1 MGFLKN
7 MLDGGQGEAQK
18 KNEANAAWLKGMLG
32 TQHAKGAGYLQSG
45 MQALDTGYAA
55 QKAMTAKYGE
65 QATNQ
70 ILAQQKAT
78 TAANTQGLVSKGL
91 YNTSVG
97 ANMAAQTQSVASNSL
112 SSLAEN
118 LGLMQSNIEGQYA
131 AQKQQGFQSLADYA
145 MNKVGMAQ
153 QVTPQYQGGTGLMAG
168 LGEGLGSAL
177 GTAAIAALPSDRR
190 IKENIEAVGVDE
202 STGLTLYE
210 FNYKEGFGDTDIRY
224 RGVMAQDVELVYP
237 DAVEESHGHKT
248 VNYWMLGIEMSEVGS
263 KTKEAHSLV
272 GR

>member
-7 MLDGGQGEAQK
+7 MLDGGAGEAQK
-18 KNEANAAWLKGMLG
+18 KNEANAAWLKGMLS
-32 TQHAKGAGYLQSG
+32 TQHAKGQGYMESG

-153 QVTPQYQGGTGLMAG
+153 QVTPQYQGGTGIMAG
-168 LGEGLGSAL
+168 LGEGLGSAIGGL
-177 GTAAIAALPSDRR
+177 FSDRR

-237 DAVEESHGHKT
+237 DAVEESRGHKT

-263 KTKEAHSLV
+263 ETKEEHSLV